1 MKKNRFREA
10 DPIVEE
16 NNINEA
22 PTQAS
27 PQEVVDAQANVDA
40 PTEGAVDSTL
50 ADDTASEPMMDTPQE
65 DLEVPEGSMDVSGAG
80 MGGDLGGGA
89 GGMSASGST
98 PEFGEGVKVN
108 PETVSME
115 IQVPTEQLASAV
127 AQATGDVVPAETAP
141 DIEMAKEEELV
152 AQQNEPTEQ
161 APEMGAESPS
171 PLEAEAPMGEEST
184 EQSVPVESL
193 DTDTQQTQTMGESK
207 KKMSPSKKVDI
218 KFKKKLDGIIK
229 KGVENMAKSLNESE
243 EDDFEDDMPAG
254 LEIDGDSVYF
264 EGGYVGFIA
273 NPANCI
279 YVSIEKCDE
288 AEDYFLSKDWIVKKK
303 YDFGKPLYE
312 SEETMDMETT
322 ETTEEFDSD
331 ADTLDS
337 EGLPEGYANE
347 SGRDEAL
354 ENTFQDVSD
363 EDVSEF
369 MGRLQGYL
377 DNEETTP
384 QEVSDALRT
393 SADFMDMVGGET
405 PSNTPL
411 MDTIRDT
418 EDFDFDSLVDGE
430 YENAESRDHTEDTE
444 VPEEDDDFE
453 EALVRKPCRFPKD
466 KTAIKEAKDRRA
478 NRLKETQITDSYD
491 LLSGR
496 YQPWSGAIDTWENLE
511 RLGLLEELDSLLEDI
526 YPEGLDE
533 GYLNDILW
541 HDKEWVYESLGL
553 SKDGE
558 PQEEEEDYD
567 EDSEFIGDEDDY
579 EKDDF
584 EESRSLR
591 NKRRIKESRRPVRR
605 LKEGPGAGY
614 TLEIEDLEILDD
626 TVEIVDYNTKDN
638 SWIFTVEVTDGTY
651 TFSANHS
658 YWGGS
663 DEAYISNGTLTGV
676 YYSEDTSPSF
686 IGDTTEDT
694 SLKDVF
700 APEIVEDI
708 KSCLPYNVTVSTVV
722 GGGWQYYEIDSDFSL
737 EDRYNGIAKL
747 KDSDSYYFNFIS
759 FEGHSEELGSL
770 IERMRNSETD
780 YGYDYEESLR
790 RNRRK
795 IAESAKDSKLKE
807 ASEIIYPAG
816 SGPSESSA
824 LYKKGTR
831 KDSNLV
837 KAHEKVVRSRREAL
851 KNFHESVNRPTPVR
865 NRRFNEALRS
875 PLNYGSTSTGNLS
888 GSAWK
893 NNKFID
899 KYEESQK
906 LDFNTLLNEGYLG

>member
-40 PTEGAVDSTL
+40 PTEETVDSTL

-65 DLEVPEGSMDVSGAG
+65 DLEVPEGSMDVSGAD

-98 PEFGEGVKVN
+98 PEFGDGVKVN

-193 DTDTQQTQTMGESK
+193 DNDTQQTQTMGESK

-264 EGGYVGFIA
+264 EGGYVGFIS
-273 NPANCI
+273 NPVNCI

-288 AEDYFLSKDWIVKKK
+288 AEDYFLSKDWIVKTK
-303 YDFGKPLYE
+303 YDFGKPFYE

-322 ETTEEFDSD
+322 EEFDSD
-331 ADTLDS
+331 ADTPDS

-430 YENAESRDHTEDTE
+430 YENAESRDYTEDTE
-444 VPEEDDDFE
+444 VPEEDDDDFE

-541 HDKEWVYESLGL
+541 HDREWVYESLGL

-567 EDSEFIGDEDDY
+567 EDSEFIGDEEDY
-579 EKDDF
+579 EEDDF

-591 NKRRIKESRRPVRR
+591 DKRRIKESHRPVRR

-626 TVEIVDYNTKDN
+626 TVEIVDYDTKDN
-638 SWIFTVEVTDGTY
+638 SWTFTVEVTDGTY
-651 TFSANHS
+651 TFSADHS

-663 DEAYISNGTLTGV
+663 DEAYISNGILTGV

-694 SLKDVF
+694 SLKDTF

-708 KSCLPYNVTVSTVV
+708 KSCLPYNVTVSALV
-722 GGGWQYYEIDSDFSL
+722 GGGWQYYEIGSDFSL

-747 KDSDSYYFNFIS
+747 KDSDSYYFDFIS
-759 FEGHSEELGSL
+759 FEGHSEDLGSL

-795 IAESAKDSKLKE
+795 IAESVKDSKLKE

-824 LYKKGTR
+824 LYKRSTH

-851 KNFHESVNRPTPVR
+851 KNFHESVDRPTPVR

-875 PLNYGSTSTGNLS
+875 PLSYGSMSTGNLS